1 MSKDKRKARPDVAAS
16 ERADGIGAADNM
28 TTSSIVNHNTTGG
41 GGQRVSFFL
50 LRGKENAITGKA
62 LIPLL
67 GMHDLRELTQ
77 QVELERKALIPI
89 CASTDPQCPGY
100 YLPANATELSVY
112 IASLDR
118 RIRNMSTTRV
128 HCEDALLAMT
138 GQTRLDWFGGDDTAG
153 ETDCGGGG
161 EIL

>member
-1 MSKDKRKARPDVAAS
+1 MSREKKEAPT
-16 ERADGIGAADNM
+16 GAATSAGAKTEAETEQT
-28 TTSSIVNHNTTGG
+28 TTSNFKFSTGG
-41 GGQRVSFFL
+41 ARGQRVSDFL
-50 LRGKENAITGKA
+50 RTGKGNAITGKE
-62 LIPLL
+62 LLPLL
-67 GMHDLRELTQ
+67 GLHDLRDLTQ

-89 CASTDPQCPGY
+89 CASTDTRCSGY
-100 YLPANATELSVY
+100 YLPADESELSEY
-112 IASLDR
+112 ISSLDR